1 MGLSFDTCLSNI
13 QDANNL
19 MESLGFHIN
28 YAKSVMVPTQRLEHL
43 RFIIDSSRITVTLTA
58 SKVDKLICKCKAIL
72 LPKTVR
78 IRKVAELI
86 GILVSSFRLCNLV
99 PCITELSTM
108 IKYKYCVHIMGILTK
123 TCVYQRQR

>member
-19 MESLGFHIN
+19 MELLGYHMN

-43 RFIIDSSRITVTLTA
+43 GFILDSSRMTVTLTA

-86 GILVSSFRLCNLV
+86 GIL
-99 PCITELSTM
+99 E
-108 IKYKYCVHIMGILTK
+108 
-123 TCVYQRQR
+123 